1 MRVSQYTIMVK
12 TVPTND
18 DSLLSGIQQGQTLGV
33 TEMASSEPGKED
45 EIYVAG
51 LFNRLLSIPKT
62 KSNIKSALKTDEVQE
77 EIVTSVQGETKIN
90 EAGEEFFDAQIN
102 VDFNKINNINDF
114 SRVIDEYTSAT
125 PNPEKLEFKDE
136 FKALA
141 TDLQIKPILL
151 QGSGFKSAKEVYA
164 ARQFIKDSGT
174 YLLNLADEVIKNPT
188 NSETLLKFKKHLVT
202 HGLYVTQFKKGRA
215 NVGQALAAF
224 RIPTMA
230 DPKNQANALD
240 AIIAEQGG
248 SANIVDIAQKTKK
261 LVDANGDIASLN
273 KFVGDNWMKKS
284 GRAWSEAYRGGLLF
298 SPKTQL
304 RNILGNGAYLAYT
317 IPEYTLAGIY
327 GTLDNT
333 RIGITNL
340 VRGRHWGDGQSGLT
354 WELGVARL
362 YGLINGFGDA
372 FKVANKSV
380 RTGQASDGATKYEG
394 ANQEYITAKNLG
406 LEDSSFGSA
415 VDMMGKLYRLPYLGL
430 TYGDEFFKEIA
441 RSMEMHTLIMTEA
454 TRIANTTGKSFKE
467 AMTDAVNDVASR
479 PEEFTK
485 QLDEAAR
492 YYTFQDQLPGNLE
505 KFTKAIQDTPYI
517 GTIILPFAKTPVN
530 VVRRFGDISGL
541 GVFDVSRMK
550 NDPIYRNRTL
560 AKLTMASGAVMYT
573 AQLYSQ
579 GRITGGYPT
588 LSNGRIDPKMKAA
601 LDAKGWRPY
610 SLVFA
615 ADDLPEG
622 TPLYDED
629 GLPTGDHIYIS
640 YNGLE
645 PISAVFGVTA
655 HAMELMHRSNDPKVR
670 DDLGMALPLAMLQ
683 YMNEMPMIQ
692 GLSDIFTAMSSFN
705 LNDVAKDA
713 LSAWITAP
721 TLPLAPVKGTGYLLG
736 GETNEEGE
744 FNIYKRN
751 LDRDFE
757 RDLRPYLDDGTANL
771 NYGQP
776 LDSTFK
782 NPLIDTYNQYLY
794 QMPYDDFVGSI
805 GNQVFGK
812 SKTGNDLPPATD
824 IFGYPIDRSSE
835 MGLMSDIYNT
845 YFGVFGIK
853 KVKDKGL
860 HYHENE
866 RLGGVITYL
875 PKQIKGIAL
884 RPQEYYDYVQ
894 FSLQTPDEDFE
905 GYSFAKYMELYMG
918 SDLYKNLTNNE
929 KAQEVQ
935 NLKIKAMENGQELL
949 IAAYPE
955 IGEAIIERQNLL
967 ELDVLQ
973 KPGVNLLQ

>member
-1 MRVSQYTIMVK
+1 MVK

-18 DSLLSGIQQGQTLGV
+18 NSLLSGIQQGQTLGV

-51 LFNRLLSIPKT
+51 LFNKLLSIP
-62 KSNIKSALKTDEVQE
+62 NIKSDVKKVLKTDEVQE
-77 EIVTSVQGETKIN
+77 EIVTTVKGDTKIN

-125 PNPEKLEFKDE
+125 PNPEKLEFNDE

-174 YLLNLADEVIKNPT
+174 YLLNLADEVIENPT

-224 RIPTMA
+224 KIPTMA
-230 DPKNQANALD
+230 DPKNQANALE

-248 SANIVDIAQKTKK
+248 AANIVDIAQKTKK
-261 LVDANGDIASLN
+261 LVDANGDISSLN

-284 GRAWSEAYRGGLLF
+284 GRAWSEAYRGGILF

-304 RNILGNGAYLAYT
+304 RNIFGNAAFLAYT

-333 RIGITNL
+333 RIGVTNL
-340 VRGRHWGDGQSGLT
+340 VRGRYWGDGQSGLT
-354 WELGVARL
+354 WELGAARL

-380 RTGQASDGATKYEG
+380 KTGQASDGATKFEG
-394 ANQEYITAKNLG
+394 ANQQYITAKNFG

-430 TYGDEFFKEIA
+430 TYGDEFFKEVA

-454 TRIANTTGKSFKE
+454 TRISRTKNISFKE
-467 AMTDAVNDVASR
+467 AMTEAVNDVASR
-479 PEEFTK
+479 PEEFTRS
-485 QLDEAAR
+485 LDDAAR
-492 YYTFQDQLPGNLE
+492 YYTFQDQLPGNIE

-530 VVRRFGDISGL
+530 VVRRFGDIMGM
-541 GVFDVSRMK
+541 GIFDPMRIK

-615 ADDLPEG
+615 ADDLPDG

-640 YNGLE
+640 FNGLE

-692 GLSDIFTAMSSFN
+692 GLSDIFTAMNSFK
-705 LNDVAKDA
+705 LDSVAKDA

-721 TLPLAPVKGTGYLLG
+721 TLPIAPIKGTGYLLG

-757 RDLRPYLDDGTANL
+757 RDLRPFLDNGEPNL

-776 LDSTFK
+776 LDNSFI

-794 QMPYDDFVGSI
+794 QMPYDDLIGSV

-812 SKTGNDLPPATD
+812 TKTGNDLPPAYD
-824 IFGYPIDRSSE
+824 IFGEPIVRSSE
-835 MGLMSDIYNT
+835 MGLMSDIWNT
-845 YFGVFGIK
+845 YFGFVGIQ

-866 RLGGVITYL
+866 RLGGVLSYL
-875 PKQIKGIAL
+875 PKQVKGIAL
-884 RPQEYYDYVQ
+884 DPYEYSDYVQ

-905 GYSFAKYMELYMG
+905 GFTFAKYLEAYMG
-918 SDLYKNLTNNE
+918 TSEYKAMTNND
-929 KAQEVQ
+929 KVQKIQ
-935 NLKIKAMENGQELL
+935 NLKIEAMENGLELL
-949 IAAYPE
+949 IEKYPE
-955 IGEAIIERQNLL
+955 IGIAITDRKDF
-967 ELDVLQ
+967 LDLDILQ
-973 KPGVNLLQ
+973 KPGVNVLQ

>member
-1 MRVSQYTIMVK
+1 MVK
-12 TVPTND
+12 RVPTND
-18 DSLLSGIQQGQTLGV
+18 NSLLSGIQQGQTLGV

-51 LFNRLLSIPKT
+51 LFNKLLSIPNV
-62 KSNIKSALKTDEVQE
+62 KSDVKKVLKTDEVQE
-77 EIVTSVQGETKIN
+77 EIVTTVQGETKIN

-102 VDFNKINNINDF
+102 VDFNKINNLNDF
-114 SRVIDEYTSAT
+114 NRVIDEYTAAT
-125 PNPEKLEFKDE
+125 PNPDKVTFDTEFQG
-136 FKALA
+136 LA

-151 QGSGFKSAKEVYA
+151 RGAGFKSATEVYA

-174 YLLNLADEVIKNPT
+174 YLLQLADDVIENPT
-188 NSETLLKFKKHLVT
+188 NTETLLKFKKQLVT

-248 SANIVDIAQKTKK
+248 AANIVDIAQKTKK
-261 LVDANGDIASLN
+261 LVDVNSGDISSLN

-284 GRAWSEAYRGGLLF
+284 GRAWSEAYRGGILF

-304 RNILGNGAYLAYT
+304 RNIFGNAAFLAYT

-327 GTLDNT
+327 GTLDNV
-333 RIGITNL
+333 RIGTTNL
-340 VRGRHWGDGQSGLT
+340 VRGRYWGDGQSGLT

-372 FKVANKSV
+372 FKAANKSV
-380 RTGQASDGATKYEG
+380 KTGQASDGATKFEG

-406 LEDSSFGSA
+406 LEDTSFGSA
-415 VDMMGKLYRLPYLGL
+415 IDMMGKLYRLPYLGL

-467 AMTDAVNDVASR
+467 AMIDAVNDVASR
-479 PEEFTK
+479 PEEFTRSI
-485 QLDEAAR
+485 DDAAR
-492 YYTFQDQLPGNLE
+492 YYTFQDQLPGNIE

-541 GVFDVSRMK
+541 GALNFPRMK

-560 AKLTMASGAVMYT
+560 AKLTMATGAVMYT

-615 ADDLPEG
+615 ADDLPDG
-622 TPLYDED
+622 TPLYDEN
-629 GLPTGDHIYIS
+629 GLPTSDHIYVS
-640 YNGLE
+640 FNGLE

-655 HAMELMHRSNDPKVR
+655 HAMELMHRSNDPNVR
-670 DDLGMALPLAMLQ
+670 DKHGIAIGLAMLQ

-692 GLSDIFTAMSSFN
+692 GLSDIFTAMSSFK

-721 TLPLAPVKGTGYLLG
+721 TLPLAPVKGTGYLLS
-736 GETNEEGE
+736 GEAQEANE
-744 FNIYKRN
+744 FRIIKRN

-757 RDLRPYLDDGTANL
+757 RDLNPFKEDGSPNL

-776 LDSTFK
+776 LDNMFF
-782 NPLIDTYNQYLY
+782 NPLIDTFNQYLY
-794 QMPYDDFVGSI
+794 QMPYDDFVGSV
-805 GNQVFGK
+805 GNATFGK

-824 IFGYPIDRSSE
+824 IFGYPIVRSSE
-835 MGLMSDIYNT
+835 MGLLSDIYNT
-845 YFGVFGIK
+845 YFGVLGIK

-875 PKQIKGIAL
+875 PKEVKGIAL

-894 FSLQTPDEDFE
+894 FSLQTPDEDFD
-905 GYSFAKYMELYMG
+905 GFSFAKYMEIYMG
-918 SDLYKNLTNNE
+918 SDEYKSMTNNQ
-929 KAQEVQ
+929 KVQEIQ
-935 NLKIKAMENGQELL
+935 NLKIEAMENGLELL
-949 IAAYPE
+949 KDKYPE
-955 IGEAIIERQNLL
+955 ISIAIEERKNLID
-967 ELDVLQ
+967 LDILQ
-973 KPGVNLLQ
+973 KPGVNVLQ